1 MNLLELASNG
11 DGMLAHPGA
20 ATCKRFQRFPVRS
33 RCTARLL
40 RRHQEL
46 LLNWFRARRTIS
58 SGPTEDLNDRLKL
71 TLRKAY
77 GFRTFHAAE
86 VALYHNLGTLPEP
99 QCTHRFC

>member
-1 MNLLELASNG
+1 MNLLELASKG
-11 DGMLAHPGA
+11 DIMLAHLGAAVASVFSGFRFVPGA
-20 ATCKRFQRFPVRS
+20 Q
-33 RCTARLL
+33 ARLL

-58 SGPTEDLNDRLKL
+58 SGPTEGLNDRLKL

-77 GFRTFHAAE
+77 GFQTFHAAE
-86 VALYHNLGTLPEP
+86 VALYHSLGTLPEP